1 MLLFQIAQQSLL
13 GNIFSPL
20 IRIVRF
26 LGALLLKIL
35 LLPYHLVKYL
45 VVGTLKI
52 ISWLLPDIYEDNLIH
67 SLKGLF
73 CTFRFALLILT
84 FLLLLL
90 LPLHFLPLLGSHGI
104 LAPKFLYQFD
114 LIQALVLMVKTFTI
128 TEILIIAFA
137 VGGFLVSFL
146 LAFAFITA
154 YSPLQL
160 LVEFFSELTKRSS
173 VLILLFILA
182 LVIFGVLYLLLLG
195 KIPL

>member
-13 GNIFSPL
+13 GDIFSPV
-20 IRIVRF
+20 IRLLRF
-26 LGALLLKIL
+26 LGSLLLKIL

-45 VVGTLKI
+45 LLGILKI

-67 SLKGLF
+67 AFKGLF

-84 FLLLLL
+84 FLLLVL

-104 LAPKFLYQFD
+104 LASKFSYQFD

-160 LVEFFSELTKRSS
+160 LVEFFSELTERRS
-173 VLILLFILA
+173 VLILLFLLA